1 MSGTPPPSPSPTV
14 ADVLHRLT
22 ALSQELAGAFRPATI
37 VELVARA
44 LTEQL
49 APERLSLM
57 LLDADANR
65 LTVAYHN
72 GPRPATTDEPLLQ
85 LALRRGPLV
94 FPDRVAAR
102 AAELGVTVDGPPPA
116 SWLGAPIVAVTR
128 TIGAVAL
135 DGDRPRSFDDSA
147 LMFTSAV
154 LAQAAIALENAR
166 LVELLS
172 SGKREWEQT
181 VDAINQAICY
191 VDAQGTV
198 RRANRVFAEL
208 IKLPVTALPGRPWLT
223 LLPPAWA
230 DPVARLLAMREDAS
244 PVEVRASDRILL
256 VTAIPTSEP
265 GAAVLLFEDQTE
277 KRRLQEQLLQSEKMS
292 AIGQLIAGVAHD
304 LNNPLASVVGFS
316 DLLGEAAD
324 VPPRLAEPLAVIRQE
339 AERASGIVRNL
350 LSFARRQEGE
360 RQLQSLRPILESTHQ
375 LLKNQL
381 MASRIE
387 LTLEAE
393 PGLPEVEVHANQI
406 KQVFVNIIN
415 NAAQAIAGTRASGGR
430 IDILAKCQPDGIAV
444 SVSDNGPG
452 IPEAVA
458 QRVFEPFFSTKS
470 EGEGTG
476 LGLSICHGIVKEHGG
491 SMNVDPGG
499 GGRGATFT
507 VELPAGVRPGLAG
520 SAAAGGG
527 GAGLPRER
535 AAAVPRPS
543 GEPGE
548 RLRVLVVDD
557 EPHIL
562 HYMQATLESWGHEVV
577 LARDGSQAL
586 KRALIQPF
594 DLIICDLRMPRLGG
608 REMFQTLARM
618 HPAVADRIIF
628 ATGDTVRGDTLQFL
642 EELGRPFLQK
652 PFKLDE
658 LRRVLAAVVKVPA

>member
-1 MSGTPPPSPSPTV
+1 M
-14 ADVLHRLT
+14 DLLHRLT

-37 VELVARA
+37 AELLARA
-44 LTEQL
+44 LSEQL
-49 APERLSLM
+49 APGRLSIM
-57 LLDADANR
+57 LLDASTNG
-65 LTVAYHN
+65 LVVAYHN

-102 AAELGVTVDGPPPA
+102 AGELGVTVVPPQPA
-116 SWLGAPIVAVTR
+116 SWLGAPIVAVGR

-135 DGDRPRSFDDSA
+135 EGERPRALDDTA
-147 LMFTSAV
+147 LVFVRAA
-154 LAQAAIALENAR
+154 LAQGAIALENAR

-181 VDAINQAICY
+181 VDAITQAICF
-191 VDAQGTV
+191 VDPQGVV
-198 RRANRVFAEL
+198 RRANRVFADL
-208 IKLPVTALPGRPWLT
+208 IKLPVTAIPGRPWLT

-230 DPVARLLAMREDAS
+230 EPVARLLRAPETPPAD
-244 PVEVRASDRILL
+244 VRVGERTL
-256 VTAIPTSEP
+256 VVAAIPTGEP
-265 GAAVLLFEDQTE
+265 GAVVLLFEDQTE
-277 KRRLQEQLLQSEKMS
+277 KRRLQDQLLQSEKMS

-360 RQLQSLRPILESTHQ
+360 RQLQSIRPVLDSILG

-381 MASRIE
+381 MAHKIE
-387 LTLEAE
+387 LTLEVE
-393 PGLPEVEVHANQI
+393 PGVPEVELHANQI

-415 NAAQAIAGTRASGGR
+415 NAAQAILGAGRAGGR
-430 IDILAKCQPDGIAV
+430 IAITAKNWLDGV
-444 SVSDNGPG
+444 SVSISDNGPG

-476 LGLSICHGIVKEHGG
+476 LGLSICQGIVKEHGG
-491 SMNVDPGG
+491 QISVDPGPG
-499 GGRGATFT
+499 SGATFT
-507 VELPAGVRPGLAG
+507 VELP
-520 SAAAGGG
+520 GGTR
-527 GAGLPRER
+527 AR
-535 AAAVPRPS
+535 AAAAPATAPTA
-543 GEPGE
+543 EPATPAE

-562 HYMQATLESWGHEVV
+562 HYMEATLESWGHQVE

-586 KRALIQPF
+586 KRALTQHF

-608 REMFQTLARM
+608 REMYHTLAQM

-628 ATGDTVRGDTLQFL
+628 ATGDTVRGDTLAFL

-658 LRRVLAAVVKVPA
+658 LRRVLAAVVKAPA